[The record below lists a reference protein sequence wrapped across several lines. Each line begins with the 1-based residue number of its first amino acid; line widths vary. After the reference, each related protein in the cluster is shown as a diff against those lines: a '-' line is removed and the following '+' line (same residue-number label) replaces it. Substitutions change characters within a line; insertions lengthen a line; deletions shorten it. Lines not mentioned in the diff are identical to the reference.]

1 MSRLLRAQIRRP
13 LTSPPTSTSATGTS
27 SGWYCGGRFATSPR
41 RTPCSSPTGTASSA
55 RTTPSTSS
63 ATSPWVGARS
73 RCHSSAVSPGTRSC
87 TRGTTTAAGSATA
100 GGLPASS
107 RREYVDA
114 GFDEIRQGPL
124 AITAGNREVLA
135 CHLPYRGDSGSCRRG
150 DFQENPSCGGGE
162 GAAAAGRMTRVS
174 AAGVSFSVVHRHP
187 AVLPAPRHLSGPP
200 SLSAGGVLGPCGAAQ
215 EPVAAAWGTQQG
227 GARRGDLTG
236 TGQRR

>member
-63 ATSPWVGARS
+63 VTSPWVGARS

-124 AITAGNREVLA
+124 AITAGNREVLV
-135 CHLPYRGDSGSCRRG
+135 CHLPYRRRQRLVSEGGLRLTATGGS
-150 DFQENPSCGGGE
+150 
-162 GAAAAGRMTRVS
+162 
-174 AAGVSFSVVHRHP
+174 GVSHACHHVP
-187 AVLPAPRHLSGPP
+187 EGSGPP
-200 SLSAGGVLGPCGAAQ
+200 NSSRAHVRKRL
-215 EPVAAAWGTQQG
+215 
-227 GARRGDLTG
+227 ARR
-236 TGQRR
+236 